1 MSFGTSKVSICNM
14 ALSQIGAESQ
24 IEDINEASV
33 PARTCRLWYEQARR
47 ATLERFN
54 WTFAR
59 RRQELALHSV
69 PPAKV
74 RYLYRYQYP
83 ENCLV
88 PRFIENSPLC
98 DPVSFQVEEAG
109 DQSLSILS
117 SKKDAV
123 LIYTFN
129 QENINLFSS
138 HFELMMSVRLALFIN
153 VEITGENRISERLYR
168 RFQDL
173 LLEAPTV
180 DADSEMPMPD
190 RDPAWIVARQ

>member
-1 MSFGTSKVSICNM
+1 M

-24 IEDINEASV
+24 IEDINEESV
-33 PARTCRLWYEQARR
+33 PARTCKLWYEQARR

-59 RRQELALHSV
+59 RRQELAIHNV
-69 PPAKV
+69 PPAKA
-74 RYLYRYQYP
+74 RYQYRYQYP

-88 PRFIENSPLC
+88 PRFIENSPLLN
-98 DPVSFQVEEAG
+98 PVSFQVEEAG
-109 DQSLSILS
+109 DQTLSILC
-117 SKKDAV
+117 SKEDAV

-129 QENINLFSS
+129 QENINLFST
-138 HFELMMSVRLALFIN
+138 HFELMMSVRLAIFIN
-153 VEITGENRISERLYR
+153 IEITGESRTGERLYR

-173 LLEAPTV
+173 LLEAPSV

-190 RDPAWIVARQ
+190 RDPAWIVARE